1 LGVINIKNTP
11 PGPKA
16 KRIVSVTKKLLSP
29 SIARNYPLVIESA
42 HDCVVKDVDGNQYI
56 DFNSGIAVLNVGST
70 NDSVVKAASE
80 QLSKF
85 THYSYTDFYYEDI
98 DQLAEKLCEIFPGD
112 KKKEKQVFYGNSG
125 AEANEAAM
133 KLARYHTKRTRFL
146 AYTGSFHGRTMGTVS
161 LTASK
166 PVQVKGFSPLL
177 PMVEHVPYPYCYRC
191 PLKLEYPNC
200 GFACIDYIQEQY
212 FDKYVPPEEVAAFFI
227 ESIQGEGGYV
237 VPPDNYFSEL
247 FKRFRRYGIL
257 FVADEVQSGMGRT
270 GKWFGIEHFGVVPDM
285 ITLAKALSGGLPIGA
300 MIADA
305 SLMTWEPGSHAS
317 TFGGNP
323 VSAAAALAV
332 VEFIERNKLME
343 NARKQGDYIRSFFEE
358 WKERYEIIGDVRGKG
373 LMVGVE
379 IVKDKK
385 SKAFAPDLTEEIVSK
400 TWKNGVLLIT
410 CGKSTLR
417 IAPPL
422 TITRELIDEALPV
435 IETAI
440 KETNRGKKSRL

>member
-1 LGVINIKNTP
+1 MGVINIKSTP

-16 KRIVSVTKKLLSP
+16 KKVVSETKRLLSP
-29 SIARNYPLVIESA
+29 SIARNYPLVIDSA
-42 HDCVVKDVDGNQYI
+42 HDCIVRDVDGNQYI

-70 NDSVVKAASE
+70 NDSVVKAAQE
-80 QLSKF
+80 QLNKF

-98 DQLAEKLCEIFPGD
+98 DELADRLCNIFPGD
-112 KKKEKQVFYGNSG
+112 KKKAKQVFYGNSG

-133 KLARYHTKRTRFL
+133 KLSRYHTKRTRFL
-146 AYTGSFHGRTMGTVS
+146 AYTGSFHGRTLGTVS

-191 PLKLEYPNC
+191 PLKLEYPDC
-200 GFACIDYIQEQY
+200 GLACIDYIQEQY
-212 FDKYVPPEEVAAFFI
+212 FDKYVPPEDVAAFFI

-237 VPPDNYFSEL
+237 VPPPDYFSEL
-247 FKRFRRYGIL
+247 FSRFRKYGIL

-270 GKWFGIEHFGVVPDM
+270 GKWFGIEHFDVTPDM

-300 MIADA
+300 LIADA

-323 VSAAAALAV
+323 VSAAAAIAV
-332 VEFIERNKLME
+332 FDFIERKKLLD
-343 NARKQGDYIRSFFEE
+343 NARKQGDHIRSVLDE
-358 WKERYEIIGDVRGKG
+358 WKEKYEIIGDVRGKG
-373 LMVGVE
+373 LMIGME
-379 IVKDKK
+379 IVQDKK
-385 SKAFAPDLTEEIVSK
+385 SKAFAPELSDEIVSR
-400 TWKNGVLLIT
+400 TWKNGVLLIK
-410 CGKSTLR
+410 CGRSTLR
-417 IAPPL
+417 IVPPL

-435 IETAI
+435 IERAI
-440 KETNRGKKSRL
+440 KETNSGRKTK